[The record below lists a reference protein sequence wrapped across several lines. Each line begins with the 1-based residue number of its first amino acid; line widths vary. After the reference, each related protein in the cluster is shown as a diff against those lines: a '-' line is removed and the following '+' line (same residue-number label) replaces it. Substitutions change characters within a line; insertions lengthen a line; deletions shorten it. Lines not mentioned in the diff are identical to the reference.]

1 MKTISSRFYFRAKN
15 AIQCLKSD
23 YYLLLKKLLKCLKIC
38 IHHIRD
44 RFSLRILLLQLV
56 QKSDFHVPG
65 VENQVYVAGQT
76 DKRAIPDNPGSH
88 HRPHIAYELFGAGH
102 PYSGIPRSFLPI
114 TAIAVEFVT
123 VSREKT
129 IRQTDP
135 RLHTLGLHHFEQ
147 ECEQKQCHLAFVVQL
162 LDIFLQ
168 ERKRQVPSDYLSY
181 FFFRNFTNSSMK
193 PSLIPFWLFI
203 FVFVFS

>member
-102 PYSGIPRSFLPI
+102 PYSGIPRSFQFTLLVCITLNRNASKNSVTSRSSSNFSIYSCRSGNDMFLPTI
-114 TAIAVEFVT
+114 SPTFFSET
-123 VSREKT
+123 SRT
-129 IRQTDP
+129 RP
-135 RLHTLGLHHFEQ
+135 
-147 ECEQKQCHLAFVVQL
+147 
-162 LDIFLQ
+162 
-168 ERKRQVPSDYLSY
+168 
-181 FFFRNFTNSSMK
+181 
-193 PSLIPFWLFI
+193 
-203 FVFVFS
+203 